1 MVPPFSRE
9 SRLKSRR
16 LLRLGLVAAVGL
28 SMLAV
33 APSTLRAGQ
42 PSELEVKAAFLLN
55 FLKFVEWPP
64 ERPSGPTAPY
74 VIAVMGKDA
83 LGATLL
89 GTTSGKTIGARPVQ
103 VQFAA
108 RTSDIFGAHLVFIAA
123 SERRQLPA
131 ILRELEGRGVLTV
144 GDTPGFAESGVVLNL
159 VTQDQHVRF
168 EANTAAAARARLR
181 LSSHLLR
188 IARIVG

>member
-1 MVPPFSRE
+1 MAAAG
-9 SRLKSRR
+9 
-16 LLRLGLVAAVGL
+16 LL
-28 SMLAV
+28 MLAV

-64 ERPSGPTAPY
+64 DRLSGPASPY
-74 VIAVMGKDA
+74 IIAVMGEDA

-89 GTTSGKTIGARPVQ
+89 GTTTGKTVGARPVR
-103 VQFAA
+103 VQFAVRA
-108 RTSDIFGAHLVFIAA
+108 SDIFSAHLVFIAA
-123 SERRQLPA
+123 SERRKLPA
-131 ILRELEGRGVLTV
+131 ILRELEGRSVLTV

-159 VTQDQHVRF
+159 VTQDQRVRF